1 MLAIGVIAIIASAC
15 SGSAATTA
23 PSAATSAAAQSAAAT
38 SAASAAPASAS
49 AAAAASASATPLA
62 ITPAPIAQGPGPNGG
77 KVVRWFIGLGSGGK
91 PEQVAAEQKFAT
103 DFNAKQKAIY
113 LSVEIYDNSVAAN
126 QLQIQIAAGNPPDI
140 IGPVGVEGLNIFRDN
155 LLDLAPL
162 IKSQNFDL
170 TKFDPALADF
180 FNMGKNGAT
189 IGVPYATYPSFLYY
203 NKKLFDEAKLPYPP
217 TKVGEMY
224 NGKPWDMAAV
234 RELGMKLTVDKNG
247 NDATSKDFDAANI
260 VQWGFDMQWA
270 DDRADSEATIFGASS
285 VVAADG
291 KTAQITPQFTAGLK
305 WFNDGV
311 WKDHFIP
318 SYPQIQSDL
327 LAKGNQFQSGN
338 LAMADTHSW
347 YMCCINPAA
356 PAKASFSW
364 GVAVTPAYNGVT
376 TAKLHADTFSIL
388 NTSKNP
394 TEAFTAVA
402 ALVKSPELLT
412 NYGAFPADPAL
423 QQAFFD
429 TTQKQYPNSKIDWT
443 VPQAMLGYIDKPNH
457 QAWMPDY
464 QKARSALKAVYNK
477 YRTTKDVDIDSTLST
492 LKTTL
497 QGIFDDYYKN
507 NPS

>member
-1 MLAIGVIAIIASAC
+1 MHRYRSGPRALMVAAGMVAIVAAAC
-15 SGSAATTA
+15 GGSAPATTA
-23 PSAATSAAAQSAAAT
+23 PASEAAAPTAEP
-38 SAASAAPASAS
+38 SAAPS
-49 AAAAASASATPLA
+49 LVA
-62 ITPAPIAQGPGPNGG
+62 ITPAPITTAAGPNGG
-77 KVVRWFIGLGSGGK
+77 TVVRWFIGIGSGGK

-103 DFNAKQKAIY
+103 DFNAAQKDVY

-155 LLDLAPL
+155 LLDLKPL
-162 IKSQNFDL
+162 ITSQNFDM
-170 TKFDPALADF
+170 TKFDPALSDF
-180 FNMGKNGAT
+180 FAIGKDGAT
-189 IGVPYATYPSFLYY
+189 IGVPYATYPSFVYY

-217 TKVGEMY
+217 TKVGDLY
-224 NGKPWDMAAV
+224 DGKPWDMDAV
-234 RELGMKLTVDKNG
+234 RALGMKLTVDKNG
-247 NDATSKDFDAANI
+247 NDATSADFDPENI

-270 DDRADSEATIFGASS
+270 DDRSDTEATIFGSSS

-291 KTAQITPQFTAGLK
+291 KTAQITDQFKTGLK

-327 LAKGNQFQSGN
+327 LGKGNQFQSGN

-347 YMCCINPAA
+347 YTCCINPAA
-356 PAKASFSW
+356 PAKPSFTW

-388 NTSKNP
+388 NGSKNP
-394 TEAFTAVA
+394 EKAFTALA
-402 ALVKSPELLT
+402 ALVASPELLT

-423 QQAFFD
+423 QQSAFD
-429 TTQKQYPNSKIDWT
+429 AIQKNYPDSKIDFS
-443 VPQAMLGYIDKPNH
+443 VMQAMLGYVDKPSH

-464 QKARSALKAVYNK
+464 QKSRAALKAVYNK
-477 YRTTKDVDIDSTLST
+477 YRTTPGLDIDAELTTLQ
-492 LKTTL
+492 TTL
-497 QGIFDDYYKN
+497 QGIFDDYYKA
-507 NPS
+507 NP

>member
-1 MLAIGVIAIIASAC
+1 MVRNRSLGRFAIAASTLAIVVSAC
-15 SGSAATTA
+15 GGAAVTSA
-23 PSAATSAAAQSAAAT
+23 PSAAPAT
-38 SAASAAPASAS
+38 AAPAT
-49 AAAAASASATPLA
+49 AAPAPTEAPSIVA
-62 ITPAPIAQGPGPNGG
+62 ITPEPIPDAVGPNGG
-77 KVVRWFIGLGSGGK
+77 KVVRWFIGIGSGGK
-91 PEQVAAEQKFAT
+91 PEQIAAEQKFAA
-103 DFNAKQKAIY
+103 DFNAAQKDAY

-162 IKSQNFDL
+162 IASHNFDM
-170 TKFDPALADF
+170 TKFDPALSDYFAI
-180 FNMGKNGAT
+180 GKAGAT
-189 IGVPYATYPSFLYY
+189 IGVPYATYPSFIYY

-224 NGKPWDMAAV
+224 DGKPWDMAAV
-234 RELGMKLTVDKNG
+234 RDLGMKLTVDKNG
-247 NDATSKDFDAANI
+247 NDATSASFDPENI

-270 DDRADSEATIFGASS
+270 DDRSDTEATIFGSSS

-291 KTAQITPQFTAGLK
+291 KTAEITPQFTAGLK

-318 SYPQIQSDL
+318 SYQQIQSDL
-327 LAKGNQFQSGN
+327 LGKGNQFQSGN
-338 LAMADTHSW
+338 IAMADTHSW
-347 YMCCINPAA
+347 YTCCINPAA
-356 PAKASFSW
+356 PAKPSFTW
-364 GVAVTPAYNGVT
+364 GVAVNPSYNGVT

-394 TEAFTAVA
+394 DEAFNALA
-402 ALVKSPELLT
+402 ALVASPELLT

-423 QQAFFD
+423 QQSAFD
-429 TTQKQYPNSKIDWT
+429 AIQANYPNSKIDFA
-443 VPQAMLGYIDKPNH
+443 VMQAMLGFVDKPSH

-464 QKARSALKAVYNK
+464 QKSRSALKAVYNK
-477 YRTTKDVDIDSTLST
+477 YRTTPGLDIDAELAT

-497 QGIFDDYYKN
+497 QGIFDDYYKA
-507 NPS
+507 NPQ